1 MAAAEKLVSSILG
14 QGQTDGD
21 KIEWIVQKSQAR
33 LSAGEQGIE
42 LFLSGLDGFRIR
54 DNRNHQRLKD
64 GHKLTYKTRNA
75 FNEGEGALKKVLKRW
90 LKKIVPGTRV

>member
-42 LFLSGLDGFRIR
+42 LF
-54 DNRNHQRLKD
+54 
-64 GHKLTYKTRNA
+64 
-75 FNEGEGALKKVLKRW
+75 
-90 LKKIVPGTRV
+90 